1 MDFLLVFYYLLF
13 GLILFLPFLIFY
25 FRFKEEVSPFGRDES
40 EALQPLL
47 QKKRNLLDS
56 LKDVRSDFDS
66 GKLSEEEFQSQ
77 SIPYIQALD
86 EIESSLEET
95 KSNPNQKMGKITA
108 AIGNQTASGKFAP
121 WNCHSCGFSISIPNA
136 KFCPNCGASMLA

>member
-13 GLILFLPFLIFY
+13 GLILFLPFFIFY
-25 FRFKEEVSPFGRDES
+25 YRFKEDVSPFGKDES
-40 EALQPLL
+40 EMLKPLL

-77 SIPYIQALD
+77 SIPYIEELD
-86 EIESSLEET
+86 EIESAITES
-95 KSNPNQKMGKITA
+95 KINPKQKNSKLTVA
-108 AIGNQTASGKFAP
+108 TGNQTESGKFAP
-121 WNCHSCGFSISIPNA
+121 WKCHSCGFSIPIPNA